1 MVDWIVVIGFILL
14 GIFLIVSEII
24 FIPGIFIA
32 GSIGAGICIYAV
44 YLSYGLFGSTTGTI
58 ILIATVL
65 VTSYAVYF
73 TLSGRFWERFSLKQT
88 MSNKVNEENE
98 FQPQI
103 GSMGV
108 TTSSLRPFGKAI
120 FDNNILEVRSDGN
133 YVSENV
139 EIVVRK
145 IEESKIIVEPIN

>member
-1 MVDWIVVIGFILL
+1 MDWIVVIGLIVL

-44 YLSYGLFGSTTGTI
+44 YLSFNLFGSTAGTI
-58 ILIATVL
+58 TLVSTVL

-73 TLSGRFWERFSLKQT
+73 TLSGRFWERFSLKQI
-88 MSNKVNEENE
+88 MSNKVNGEDAFHPEV
-98 FQPQI
+98 
-103 GSMGV
+103 GSIGV